1 MISVDGIKTYSNAQ
15 ALAALEK
22 CAASVDPN
30 HAIVEVGVF
39 RGGSLRTIAKVART
53 RHIYGVD
60 AWGLEGS
67 YASKSESASK
77 YGGLDTMAIAER
89 AVDGL
94 GVELVRG
101 FSTEVAAAYDGPP
114 IALLYIDAEH
124 TYDAVTADFRAWQP
138 HLADGAHIC
147 FDDYTATFPGMIDGI
162 NQIVADYNL
171 APIEVHGGR
180 LALTHA

>member
-1 MISVDGIKTYSNAQ
+1 M
-15 ALAALEK
+15 
-22 CAASVDPN
+22 
-30 HAIVEVGVF
+30 F
-39 RGGSLRTIAKVART
+39 RGGSLRTIAKAART

-124 TYDAVTADFRAWQP
+124 TYDAVTADFAAWRP

-147 FDDYTATFPGMIDGI
+147 FDDYTETFPGVKRAVDEIITTDG
-162 NQIVADYNL
+162 L
-171 APIEVHGGR
+171 AAVEVHGGR
-180 LALTHA
+180 LAVTRRRGTIR